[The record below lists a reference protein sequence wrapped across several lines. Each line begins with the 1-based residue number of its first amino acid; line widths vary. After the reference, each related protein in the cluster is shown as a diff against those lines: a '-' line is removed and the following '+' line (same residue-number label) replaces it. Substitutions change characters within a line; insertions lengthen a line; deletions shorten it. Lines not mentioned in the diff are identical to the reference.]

1 MQEMASYVQSEGNV
15 FGDIDLFNDY
25 GDVTIPS
32 IYAEIQGTFTV
43 GALQGNKS
51 WTVGEWIATFLDD
64 SNPELNSFIRQLLL
78 TYKVPVEAG
87 ANIGFRIALNAHL
100 NPDVPVDLTQ
110 NVVFKK
116 YENSKLADLAKY
128 VEVYKLNGAKYV
140 LLTDEER
147 TTFDGDVYLK
157 QYVAGGI
164 ALTEVTDLNYRGE
177 GYVLVDGN
185 YVKIKVTDENQ
196 EQYANDKIYTAA
208 SLLDIAYIASH
219 SDVAIEIYN
228 EKITLV
234 DKMSNAEKLEHVILA
249 LRLQS
254 TGENAQGQAV
264 STVYLDLSN
273 DFHLALTNIDLGAL
287 LGGLIK
293 GGDKDGKNDTA
304 TASADGGIDLMGILG
319 KVLGGI
325 IGYIGVDTEGL
336 QINFAEALVATLVQ
350 MLAGKQVDPEKFIK
364 LNSDRSYLAFAWK
377 NDYKLELNLQIDPVY
392 VGFELSSV
400 KLALGKK
407 GGVLPEDFDPN
418 VYTTAENLSTLSL
431 NVDLGL
437 DLQLKGQDEQVR
449 LEKYLDLFI
458 ADLGIKLGIDMFDDI
473 EYNIGLSLG
482 ANLALNEPND
492 SNIVLEVKNKIT
504 NKNILAFYVEGQN
517 IYLDFGSLGRQ
528 PVYLEGTNLC
538 DEICKYVIGLLG
550 NLDSIV
556 KNGASVAADEVVAN
570 SADEQMQ
577 LVLDITDGKLGALV
591 MQNVLVGLIAALTS
605 KDGST
610 DIANII
616 EKLDLDIS
624 VGVDLQLDPS
634 IAIDVNVDS
643 KLIALGVSVEN
654 IDVATG
660 TNSNA
665 YAAIREKA
673 QKGIRGDDK
682 FVLLTNDEK
691 ATYEG
696 KRYNKDGDKFV
707 EAENGDYRGYYTEMS
722 NAHIIEVDLSL
733 IVDYYASATY
743 TLVTDQRALET
754 QSPLDRYSYS
764 KNEQRF
770 VQDPNG
776 TYVREGFA
784 FDELLDFV
792 LNMDGLQKILATMLP
807 QIRIN
812 TDNEEV
818 RFNVLK
824 DKFSV
829 GDLLKRLGLNLV
841 LSDKMDDGFKLDIK
855 ARLNLQ
861 KIGME
866 DMSKIDWKNLNL
878 DIDTILKGLE
888 AYVGIDFDYE
898 HEGTNTKIGIYLEDG
913 IVFVDMDGIGGPRV
927 QVGLID
933 LLEKLGIALGT
944 SSSDSEASTAAD
956 TTDGSDATDSDKTN
970 DKVSV
975 GQILNMIVSKIVLA
989 GKPWIIDGNINR
1001 IDQLG
1006 VFVRANFI
1014 NDLFSM
1020 LLKTAINSENTVVDE
1035 SQSGLFIYPQTDK
1048 FAYCGVDEALAL
1060 QLKLALAN
1068 KKDPIDRETGE
1079 LSSKSQYLI
1088 DLNLGLDAKVGL
1100 VSVDTNYQPLLDND
1114 EKLEFISLD
1123 DYIENIVKLSGGFL
1137 GENYQRETSLKD
1149 NAIYYA
1155 FDKDDNGEYLLKTG
1169 MYRKPNFTVDA
1180 NGTYVLGEDGEY
1192 RLINDGETLPEG
1204 TKRYAKEDLTGV
1216 QMYSRSYATVK
1227 TGEDGKQYAYTVK
1240 YDVDPNGAY
1249 VYDAE
1254 NDVYVNKNDASA
1266 PESNTFYSRVDN
1278 PITVTEK
1285 DADGKETTRNALA
1298 SEVKLYNK
1306 CGKTAYQDQN
1316 VSLSVS
1322 GLIYFNSASAEV
1334 VNAGGLLP
1342 NAFRDM
1348 IINLQ
1353 TMAAFN
1359 AGVGLRVSAN
1369 IDLAALDLQG
1379 LASGGTFGD
1388 FINNSD
1394 LSKVE
1399 LAIEFLEVDDKGY
1412 FVKYDTANG
1421 TGNGNEKVLG
1431 GMYLSGGTFY
1441 LDLTGMVSTAE
1452 NYSKIENFVDFAK
1465 KVIEKFNKKDDKE
1478 NGAQTASDEVET
1490 RSSQRDAVLL
1500 LAYSDAQFQI
1510 QITKALISFVLAT
1523 FMPDLGSLEE
1533 VFDVFNISLGV
1544 DIGQPVYKSVEE
1556 LAATDPDLYA
1566 KFQNEYK
1573 GDRYRKY
1580 ETEDFS
1586 QKADT
1591 DTYYVAGNAYYLAS
1605 TTKVYEVTVD
1615 GENVTPVDGERL
1627 RFADGNLEAGK
1638 TYAVLENG
1646 VYVVIA
1652 NKVQGKYV
1660 HPNANYYA
1668 KVEGNTDPVSLRS
1681 YRMYRRT
1688 DGVESVT
1695 DTYIEGNTYIRLNGE
1710 ERQIEELRSRLFGY
1724 VKDENGDYY
1733 RTIDLYNQLSD
1744 YYIGLDVAIGCV
1756 NMGLKLGGIE
1766 IGFGAGEELLPAYIR
1781 DGKAHSCFDNGK
1793 EIEYTDETKNSYT
1806 FEDIPTNMFYDTI
1819 ITVGFSVELEL
1830 GITEG
1835 KLDFGKILSSI
1846 IGDLTGVVVE
1856 MPSTAKG
1863 YSSAHFRLDVSLMVD
1878 IYDLTKSELKIEL
1891 INMTE
1896 TGYESL
1902 WLGAYYV
1909 NNTIYVNLKDA
1920 FNIQKFAIG
1929 GLNIAEILKDYII
1942 DFDSDDE
1949 YFVAGGSQTAS
1960 TSEAFVASGAQSS
1973 AVDLSD
1979 KELALSILINRDLL
1993 TLKLGDKLFD
2003 TILEYIPEDLLG
2015 FDIKDLFYQEVN
2027 GGLQVELNTSDSINL
2042 SVDVALGLDGDRY
2055 NTDSEYVKLT
2065 DETAKAEQNE
2075 SLANKVNGSANYYVF
2090 KQSDTG
2096 HYVKSGNSVRA
2107 ITSKEENDVKA
2118 GDRYAKYKVKTDEGV
2133 NVPYLV
2139 EVLDNGKG
2147 DGSEVLSKTRLPM
2160 LADGE
2165 ESIVIYKHV
2174 AGAVANKS
2182 YVGDGGKYD
2191 MTLELGLA
2199 IKNLDVAFTNSR
2211 TYVLSGDELAEYT
2224 NMDDVDRFT
2233 LSETIDIT
2241 TQFKSG
2247 TDNDIDLS
2255 AVLQAFFP
2263 SLTAEQLLVIKAQA
2277 DDGGDVNRSLQLV
2290 LDVDIQV
2297 AALLN
2302 FMRTE
2307 LVKYT
2312 DDDDQFDGDMDL
2324 FKVIE
2329 LLKKCLKNSK
2339 RTPIV

>member
-1 MQEMASYVQSEGNV
+1 MIELTGKKTSDIGGQATAERKVLLGLYYTGGSLYIDASNFGVDKVRTDVDLYEIILALLAKDSTVVVNGAKGTEAMTAEDNDQNDAAARKALALDIIATLSSDNVKLQIAKGLTDILYQLIGIDASDITAWAQIAWANVKDKFDNKPVRIALDVNNDAGQQIGGAEIYIGTTVKGENGETLSPLKLEIGGDAVEPIKIVRDGQKMQEMASYVQSEGNV

-933 LLEKLGIALGT
+933 LLENSALR
-944 SSSDSEASTAAD
+944 SAQAVRTAKQARRRIRQ
-956 TTDGSDATDSDKTN
+956 TAPTQ
-970 DKVSV
+970 
-975 GQILNMIVSKIVLA
+975 QI
-989 GKPWIIDGNINR
+989 R
-1001 IDQLG
+1001 TRQ
-1006 VFVRANFI
+1006 
-1014 NDLFSM
+1014 
-1020 LLKTAINSENTVVDE
+1020 
-1035 SQSGLFIYPQTDK
+1035 
-1048 FAYCGVDEALAL
+1048 
-1060 QLKLALAN
+1060 
-1068 KKDPIDRETGE
+1068 
-1079 LSSKSQYLI
+1079 
-1088 DLNLGLDAKVGL
+1088 
-1100 VSVDTNYQPLLDND
+1100 
-1114 EKLEFISLD
+1114 
-1123 DYIENIVKLSGGFL
+1123 
-1137 GENYQRETSLKD
+1137 
-1149 NAIYYA
+1149 
-1155 FDKDDNGEYLLKTG
+1155 
-1169 MYRKPNFTVDA
+1169 
-1180 NGTYVLGEDGEY
+1180 
-1192 RLINDGETLPEG
+1192 
-1204 TKRYAKEDLTGV
+1204 
-1216 QMYSRSYATVK
+1216 
-1227 TGEDGKQYAYTVK
+1227 
-1240 YDVDPNGAY
+1240 
-1249 VYDAE
+1249 
-1254 NDVYVNKNDASA
+1254 
-1266 PESNTFYSRVDN
+1266 
-1278 PITVTEK
+1278 
-1285 DADGKETTRNALA
+1285 TTR
-1298 SEVKLYNK
+1298 
-1306 CGKTAYQDQN
+1306 
-1316 VSLSVS
+1316 
-1322 GLIYFNSASAEV
+1322 SAS
-1334 VNAGGLLP
+1334 
-1342 NAFRDM
+1342 
-1348 IINLQ
+1348 
-1353 TMAAFN
+1353 
-1359 AGVGLRVSAN
+1359 
-1369 IDLAALDLQG
+1369 
-1379 LASGGTFGD
+1379 
-1388 FINNSD
+1388 
-1394 LSKVE
+1394 
-1399 LAIEFLEVDDKGY
+1399 
-1412 FVKYDTANG
+1412 VK
-1421 TGNGNEKVLG
+1421 
-1431 GMYLSGGTFY
+1431 
-1441 LDLTGMVSTAE
+1441 
-1452 NYSKIENFVDFAK
+1452 
-1465 KVIEKFNKKDDKE
+1465 
-1478 NGAQTASDEVET
+1478 
-1490 RSSQRDAVLL
+1490 
-1500 LAYSDAQFQI
+1500 
-1510 QITKALISFVLAT
+1510 
-1523 FMPDLGSLEE
+1523 
-1533 VFDVFNISLGV
+1533 
-1544 DIGQPVYKSVEE
+1544 
-1556 LAATDPDLYA
+1556 
-1566 KFQNEYK
+1566 
-1573 GDRYRKY
+1573 
-1580 ETEDFS
+1580 
-1586 QKADT
+1586 
-1591 DTYYVAGNAYYLAS
+1591 
-1605 TTKVYEVTVD
+1605 
-1615 GENVTPVDGERL
+1615 
-1627 RFADGNLEAGK
+1627 
-1638 TYAVLENG
+1638 
-1646 VYVVIA
+1646 
-1652 NKVQGKYV
+1652 
-1660 HPNANYYA
+1660 
-1668 KVEGNTDPVSLRS
+1668 
-1681 YRMYRRT
+1681 
-1688 DGVESVT
+1688 
-1695 DTYIEGNTYIRLNGE
+1695 
-1710 ERQIEELRSRLFGY
+1710 
-1724 VKDENGDYY
+1724 
-1733 RTIDLYNQLSD
+1733 
-1744 YYIGLDVAIGCV
+1744 
-1756 NMGLKLGGIE
+1756 
-1766 IGFGAGEELLPAYIR
+1766 
-1781 DGKAHSCFDNGK
+1781 
-1793 EIEYTDETKNSYT
+1793 
-1806 FEDIPTNMFYDTI
+1806 
-1819 ITVGFSVELEL
+1819 
-1830 GITEG
+1830 
-1835 KLDFGKILSSI
+1835 SSI
-1846 IGDLTGVVVE
+1846 
-1856 MPSTAKG
+1856 
-1863 YSSAHFRLDVSLMVD
+1863 
-1878 IYDLTKSELKIEL
+1878 
-1891 INMTE
+1891 
-1896 TGYESL
+1896 
-1902 WLGAYYV
+1902 
-1909 NNTIYVNLKDA
+1909 
-1920 FNIQKFAIG
+1920 
-1929 GLNIAEILKDYII
+1929 
-1942 DFDSDDE
+1942 
-1949 YFVAGGSQTAS
+1949 
-1960 TSEAFVASGAQSS
+1960 
-1973 AVDLSD
+1973 
-1979 KELALSILINRDLL
+1979 
-1993 TLKLGDKLFD
+1993 
-2003 TILEYIPEDLLG
+2003 
-2015 FDIKDLFYQEVN
+2015 
-2027 GGLQVELNTSDSINL
+2027 
-2042 SVDVALGLDGDRY
+2042 
-2055 NTDSEYVKLT
+2055 
-2065 DETAKAEQNE
+2065 
-2075 SLANKVNGSANYYVF
+2075 
-2090 KQSDTG
+2090 
-2096 HYVKSGNSVRA
+2096 
-2107 ITSKEENDVKA
+2107 
-2118 GDRYAKYKVKTDEGV
+2118 
-2133 NVPYLV
+2133 
-2139 EVLDNGKG
+2139 
-2147 DGSEVLSKTRLPM
+2147 
-2160 LADGE
+2160 
-2165 ESIVIYKHV
+2165 
-2174 AGAVANKS
+2174 
-2182 YVGDGGKYD
+2182 
-2191 MTLELGLA
+2191 
-2199 IKNLDVAFTNSR
+2199 
-2211 TYVLSGDELAEYT
+2211 
-2224 NMDDVDRFT
+2224 
-2233 LSETIDIT
+2233 
-2241 TQFKSG
+2241 
-2247 TDNDIDLS
+2247 
-2255 AVLQAFFP
+2255 
-2263 SLTAEQLLVIKAQA
+2263 
-2277 DDGGDVNRSLQLV
+2277 
-2290 LDVDIQV
+2290 
-2297 AALLN
+2297 
-2302 FMRTE
+2302 
-2307 LVKYT
+2307 
-2312 DDDDQFDGDMDL
+2312 
-2324 FKVIE
+2324 
-2329 LLKKCLKNSK
+2329 
-2339 RTPIV
+2339 